1 MKLNLERNYEW
12 KWRRERVF
20 GFKDGM
26 MCESNDGGCEN
37 RLFVITMAS
46 LFPLKVF
53 MVDSDASFG
62 AKRIKGQQESYFVFV
77 MTLLINVIVC
87 LICDRLPRPLRCA
100 LN

>member
-37 RLFVITMAS
+37 RLGIRDHDGIPISVEG
-46 LFPLKVF
+46 VY
-53 MVDSDASFG
+53 G
-62 AKRIKGQQESYFVFV
+62 
-77 MTLLINVIVC
+77 
-87 LICDRLPRPLRCA
+87 
-100 LN
+100 